1 MTFSQL
7 AFKNVSRNIRAYA
20 AYFLSSAFSVMIFF
34 LYALFIYHPDVD
46 GSKEFPGIIRQ
57 GMLVAEYIIY
67 FFSFFFIFY
76 SVSSFLKL
84 RNKEFGIFV
93 IHGITSWQLIRVIFF
108 ENMIVGISAL
118 ISGIGFGIL
127 FGKLFFLL
135 ASTVMGL
142 KSLPFYMPWQAMKL
156 TVAVFLA
163 LFFIVAFTTSLFVK
177 SKKVISLLK
186 GNKKPKPEPKASILL
201 SIVAAILIAIGY
213 FLSITANPGIIAFLL
228 IPVPTIVIIG
238 TYFLYSQ
245 LSVFIITFLKKS
257 KPIYWKKT
265 NLLSFS
271 MLAYRMKDNARMFF
285 MVTIVSTVAFC
296 AIGTFAAFIETQ
308 KSESMNNIPFAFSLI
323 TYNEHQ
329 GQKAQYEKE
338 IEGTFQKEK
347 VTYKKISA
355 QLQVQSISN
364 DSQPAVIMSQNDYNK
379 FAKQLGYETVSLT
392 GNKAVRVP
400 SFGMESSV
408 LDSSKESDVTL
419 QESGKQIHVSSMLK
433 QNIFSGGVFP
443 GKIFVVSN
451 EMNQRIMGGQKTASY
466 TGYTVKSW
474 EGTTQVAERLEKQ
487 LNQKGQYEFSSRVIT
502 YNKIKELTSMML
514 FIGLFVGVIFYLSA
528 VSFLYFRLFTDLET
542 DKQYYQSLLKLGMDE
557 GEMKQIITV
566 QMGAL
571 FFIPIVIAILHTS
584 VAFTTLQTLF
594 VTPIFRSSLIVIG
607 LFLLVHIGY
616 FLLLRRRYFI
626 QLKKQI
632 M

>member
-7 AFKNVSRNIRAYA
+7 AFKNVSRNMRAYA

-34 LYALFIYHPDVD
+34 LYALFIFHPDID
-46 GSKEFPGIIRQ
+46 GIPGAIRQ

-76 SVSSFLKL
+76 SVSSFLKM

-93 IHGITSWQLIRVIFF
+93 IHGITNRQLIRMIFF

-118 ISGIGFGIL
+118 ISGIVLGLL

-135 ASTVMGL
+135 ASTMMGL
-142 KSLPFYMPWQAMKL
+142 KSLPFYMPWKAMKL
-156 TVAVFLA
+156 TAVVFLS

-177 SKKVISLLK
+177 SKKVIALLK

-201 SIVAAILIAIGY
+201 SIAAAGLIAIGY
-213 FLSITANPGIIAFLL
+213 MLSITAKPMTVAILL
-228 IPVPTIVIIG
+228 LPVATIVIIG
-238 TYFLYSQ
+238 TYFLYTQ
-245 LSVFIITFLKKS
+245 LSVFVIRLLKRWKH
-257 KPIYWKKT
+257 IYWKKT

-308 KSESMNNIPFAFSLI
+308 KGEAMKNVPFAFSLI

-338 IEGTFQKEK
+338 IEDTFQKEK
-347 VTYKKISA
+347 IIYKKIST
-355 QLQVQSISN
+355 QLKSQSISN
-364 DSQPAVIMSQNDYNK
+364 DSRPAVIMNQNEYNK
-379 FAKQLGYETVSLT
+379 FAKQLGYETVALT
-392 GNKAVRVP
+392 GNEAARVP
-400 SFGMESSV
+400 SFGMESHV
-408 LDSSKESDVTL
+408 VDYSKELDVTL
-419 QESGKQIHVSSMLK
+419 QESGKQIHISSILK

-443 GKIFVVSN
+443 GKILVVSN
-451 EMNQRIMGGQKTASY
+451 EMGQMIAAGPQTASY
-466 TGYTVKSW
+466 TAYTVKNW
-474 EGTTQVAERLEKQ
+474 EETTQVAAQLEKQ
-487 LNQKGQYEFSSRVIT
+487 INQKGQYKFSSRITT
-502 YNKIKELTSMML
+502 YNDIKQLTSVIL

-557 GEMKQIITV
+557 EGMKRIMTV

-571 FFIPIVIAILHTS
+571 FFIPILIAVLHTS
-584 VAFTTLQTLF
+584 IAFIALQTLF
-594 VTPIFRSSLIVIG
+594 TTPILRSSLIVIG
-607 LFLLVHIGY
+607 LFLLVHTCY
-616 FLLLRRRYFI
+616 FLLLRRRYFL

-632 M
+632 MR

>member
-34 LYALFIYHPDVD
+34 LYALFIYHPDID
-46 GSKEFPGIIRQ
+46 GQGAIRQ

-76 SVSSFLKL
+76 SVSSFLKM

-93 IHGITSWQLIRVIFF
+93 IHGITNWQLIRMIFF

-118 ISGIGFGIL
+118 ISGIVFGFL

-142 KSLPFYMPWQAMKL
+142 GSLPFYMPWQAMKL
-156 TVAVFLA
+156 TAVVFLA

-177 SKKVISLLK
+177 SKKVIALLK
-186 GNKKPKPEPKASILL
+186 GNKKPKPEPKASI
-201 SIVAAILIAIGY
+201 
-213 FLSITANPGIIAFLL
+213 FLSIIAAALIALGYTLSLTAKPGAVAVLL
-228 IPVPTIVIIG
+228 LPVATIVIIG

-245 LSVFIITFLKKS
+245 LSVFIIKFLKKS
-257 KPIYWKKT
+257 KSFYWKKT

-308 KSESMNNIPFAFSLI
+308 KGESMKNIPFAFSLI

-329 GQKAQYEKE
+329 GQEAQYEKK
-338 IEGTFQKEK
+338 IEDTFQKENVIFRK
-347 VTYKKISA
+347 ESM
-355 QLQVQSISN
+355 QLKFQSISN
-364 DSQPAVIMSQNDYNK
+364 DSQAVIMSQDNYNK
-379 FAKQLGYETVSLT
+379 FAKRLGYETVELE

-400 SFGMESSV
+400 SFGLESSV
-408 LDSSKESDVTL
+408 IDYSKESDVTL
-419 QESGKQIHVSSMLK
+419 KESGKQIHVSSMLK
-433 QNIFSGGVFP
+433 QNVFSGGVFP

-451 EMNQRIMGGQKTASY
+451 EMDQLITGGQKTASY

-474 EGTTQVAERLEKQ
+474 EGTTRIAERLENQ

-502 YNKIKELTSMML
+502 YNQIKKMTSIIL
-514 FIGLFVGVIFYLSA
+514 FIGLFVGVVFYLSA
-528 VSFLYFRLFTDLET
+528 ISFLYFRLFTDLET
-542 DKQYYQSLLKLGMDE
+542 DKQYYQSLLKLGME
-557 GEMKQIITV
+557 EEEMKQIVTV

-571 FFIPIVIAILHTS
+571 FFIPIVIAVLHTS
-584 VAFTTLQTLF
+584 VALTALQTQFTT
-594 VTPIFRSSLIVIG
+594 PILRSSLIVMG
-607 LFLLVHIGY
+607 LFLIVHIVY
-616 FLLLRRRYFI
+616 FLLLRRCYFK

-632 M
+632 MR